1 MESVKRSRKLNAPG
15 NHVKTPSIIQ
25 AIPHSIEVCIL
36 IVVLAKLL
44 VFGLGYTAAYIYQG
58 SASPLTLVMNMFAKP
73 YAPQDSLHYID
84 IAKNWYVGDPSLD
97 ASNFIV
103 FFPFYPLL
111 IRLVTVDLN
120 YINLSALVVSN
131 VSSIIA
137 VFYIYKLAKLDFD
150 DAVAQKTILFL
161 SVFPTAYF
169 LSAPYTE
176 GLFFALVISS
186 LYYARLTRWAAA
198 GFLGFLA
205 ALTRIGG
212 LLMMPVLLVELF
224 HQKGWN
230 PRKMLSMNLIWILFV
245 LAGFLVYLTIN
256 YQVWGDPFK
265 FVEIQRIHWY
275 NTLDP
280 LLGLTRSLGWARNGV
295 YPENLIL
302 GVAPLVFAIFGL
314 ATVVIGY
321 YRKIRPSYIVYMILS
336 WMLAVSTS
344 MWISVPRYIM
354 AMFPMFILLG
364 TLTKR
369 KAVNAAIALA
379 FALPMC
385 YFTVLFAMGNFVF

>member
-1 MESVKRSRKLNAPG
+1 MKNPSVIR
-15 NHVKTPSIIQ
+15 
-25 AIPHSIEVCIL
+25 AIPHSVKVCIL

-44 VFGLGYTAAYIYQG
+44 VFGVGYAAAYINQG
-58 SASPLTLVMNMFAKP
+58 PASPLTLVMNMFAKP

-84 IAKNWYVGDPSLD
+84 IAKNWYVGDPNLD

-103 FFPFYPLL
+103 FFPLYPLL
-111 IRLVTVDLN
+111 IRLVTVDFN

-150 DAVAQKTILFL
+150 DGVAQKSVLFL
-161 SVFPTAYF
+161 SVFPNAYF

-186 LYYARLTRWAAA
+186 LYYARLARWATA
-198 GFLGFLA
+198 GYLGFLA

-212 LLMMPVLLVELF
+212 LLMLPVLLVELL

-230 PRKMLSMNLIWILFV
+230 PRKMLTVNLFWILLV
-245 LAGFLVYLTIN
+245 LGGFLVYLNIN

-265 FVEIQRIHWY
+265 FMDIQRVHWY

-280 LLGLTRSLGWARNGV
+280 LLGLTRSLGWAGNGV
-295 YPENLIL
+295 YPKNLIL
-302 GVAPLVFAIFGL
+302 GVAPLVFAVFGSI
-314 ATVVIGY
+314 TVALGCC
-321 YRKIRPSYIVYMILS
+321 RRLRPSYMVYMVLA

-344 MWISVPRYIM
+344 MWISVPRYVM

-364 TLTKR
+364 TLTHR
-369 KAVNAAIALA
+369 KAVNAAIVFA
-379 FALPMC
+379 FALPMS
-385 YFTVLFAMGNFVF
+385 YFTALFAMGNFVF